1 MPYFAIASF
10 VLIYGESNKKKYKRM
25 PCQMSDGQSA
35 DLVSVVCYFTSDFF
49 LAGKSTVSPQMPRL
63 FSTGSENIF
72 D

>member
-1 MPYFAIASF
+1 
-10 VLIYGESNKKKYKRM
+10 M

-49 LAGKSTVSPQMPRL
+49 LAGKSTISPQMPRL